1 MEEKEGQRR
10 SSELE
15 RGRRDYVTK
24 RKTDVNTRK
33 VRVWRKNSHGGRRR
47 KEKSEEKTKTRQKG
61 ARR

>member
-1 MEEKEGQRR
+1 M
-10 SSELE
+10 E

-24 RKTDVNTRK
+24 QKTDVNTRK